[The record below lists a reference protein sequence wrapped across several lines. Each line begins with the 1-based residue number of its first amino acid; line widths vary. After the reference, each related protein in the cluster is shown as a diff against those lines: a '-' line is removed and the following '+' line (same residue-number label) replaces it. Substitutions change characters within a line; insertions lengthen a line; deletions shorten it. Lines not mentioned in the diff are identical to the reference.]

1 MCFSN
6 LWMLRQIEA
15 NARPKTAV
23 ECARAGLLR
32 GVLACAGCF
41 LALAAADVRANE
53 SFWTQDVW
61 SDPERPFLFYGN
73 ATEQPQEAKRQRDQT
88 LEPKEKNDS
97 AAALDGKTQG
107 LEAIETL
114 EGLQA
119 EVKKRL
125 DRAVM
130 QPTAQY
136 MTAYLEANAFLIEK
150 AGRFAESWRSALLQA
165 PHFDWTAQHPTVN
178 FASTELS
185 RLAARKIE
193 EQARALKDDWGFIFF
208 GDDSDLTRMML
219 PLVESF
225 SERHGFNT
233 VYVSMIDDNPL
244 MPQARRD
251 HGQASV
257 MAGGIRLFPA
267 LVLVRRGDKD
277 PSQARLVATGVVDL
291 AELARRVVRL
301 AASEDS
307 PDGQEPMK
315 SAEGFAQGRSA
326 LLVHSEATPEGFE
339 EKAFGLYGSGVNA
352 SDAAKKPGVL
362 SKETMNAR
370 F

>member
-1 MCFSN
+1 
-6 LWMLRQIEA
+6 MLRQIEA
-15 NARPKTAV
+15 NARPKTAA
-23 ECARAGLLR
+23 ECAHAALLR
-32 GVLACAGCF
+32 GVLACVGYF

-73 ATEQPQEAKRQRDQT
+73 ATQQPQEAKRQRDQT

-97 AAALDGKTQG
+97 SRDLDKKAQG

-130 QPTAQY
+130 QPTAQN

-150 AGRFAESWRSALLQA
+150 AGRFAESWRNALLQA

-185 RLAARKIE
+185 RLAARKVE

-208 GDDSDLTRMML
+208 GDDSELTRMML

-251 HGQASV
+251 RGQASV

-277 PSQARLVATGVVDL
+277 PRQARLVATGVVDL

-301 AASEDS
+301 AGSEDF
-307 PDGQEPMK
+307 PHGQEPMK
-315 SAEGFAQGRSA
+315 SAEGFAQGKKS
-326 LLVHSEATPEGFE
+326 LLMHSKATLERFD
-339 EKAFGLYGSGVNA
+339 KKSFGLQDSGAN
-352 SDAAKKPGVL
+352 AAKRVGEL
-362 SKETMNAR
+362 GKETMNAR